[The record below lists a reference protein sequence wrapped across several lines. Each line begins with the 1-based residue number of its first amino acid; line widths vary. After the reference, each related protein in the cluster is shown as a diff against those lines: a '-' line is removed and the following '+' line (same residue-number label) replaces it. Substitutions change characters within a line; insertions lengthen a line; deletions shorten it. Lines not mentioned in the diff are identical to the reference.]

1 MKTNHSN
8 LSSLLFNMNDTRK
21 RHPAKLPDAP
31 FESCFFILNCNLI
44 IYSLSTW
51 FQMVK
56 ALCLS
61 ARRHFCKESTES
73 EGFLSL
79 WHTGWCTNL
88 SLYSAEIPWQHFDMN
103 ASSVLYGW
111 EKSFP
116 ELAINPIYRMFHHV
130 RNLTF
135 LGAKSWR
142 ISHQLR
148 TIWYGDFL

>member
-1 MKTNHSN
+1 MNRWSRESPLFLAFFGTSAPGRAFFFVSKI
-8 LSSLLFNMNDTRK
+8 LSWPVYCVGVGETQRRFGFWQLRFYMRRK
-21 RHPAKLPDAP
+21 ASRHNTG
-31 FESCFFILNCNLI
+31 NCRRNARGAGG
-44 IYSLSTW
+44 
-51 FQMVK
+51 MVK

-116 ELAINPIYRMFHHV
+116 ELAINPIYRTFCHV
-130 RNLTF
+130 
-135 LGAKSWR
+135 
-142 ISHQLR
+142 
-148 TIWYGDFL
+148 